1 MHLNIEYIKSLIGN
15 EKLENGLYIVSTPI
29 GNLSDITLRALRILS
44 SSDIIICEDTRI
56 TRRLITKF
64 AIKTPLE
71 SFHKFN
77 SKKMIPKILGKLNK
91 GRSVSLVSDSGT
103 PAISDPGDD
112 LIEQCTIKN
121 IKVFSIPG
129 PSAPIASLVLSSF
142 NNGHFTFR
150 GFFPRDKKGRESS
163 ILKIKESDCPIVYFE
178 TAKRIIKTFYF
189 LKEKLGD
196 CKIAFVRELTKKHE
210 EVINAPI
217 SDILYIL
224 ENKNKIRGEI
234 TFIIQT
240 QKDQFKQNISQSEI
254 LEIAVNLKNEGLT
267 ISEIS
272 KKISNDLEI
281 SKRSIYQILIKNL
294 KL

>member
-1 MHLNIEYIKSLIGN
+1 M
-15 EKLENGLYIVSTPI
+15 
-29 GNLSDITLRALRILS
+29 
-44 SSDIIICEDTRI
+44 
-56 TRRLITKF
+56 
-64 AIKTPLE
+64 
-71 SFHKFN
+71 
-77 SKKMIPKILGKLNK
+77 
-91 GRSVSLVSDSGT
+91 
-103 PAISDPGDD
+103 
-112 LIEQCTIKN
+112 
-121 IKVFSIPG
+121 
-129 PSAPIASLVLSSF
+129 
-142 NNGHFTFR
+142 
-150 GFFPRDKKGRESS
+150 
-163 ILKIKESDCPIVYFE
+163 
-178 TAKRIIKTFYF
+178 
-189 LKEKLGD
+189 
-196 CKIAFVRELTKKHE
+196 RELTKKHE

-240 QKDQFKQNISQSEI
+240 QKDQFKQNIGQSEI